1 MVKTT
6 KVDRTDLVFKKI
18 ELDENSYMYVAISK
32 DGYPYGSIAYYE
44 PQRGFLFR
52 PREDTL
58 LSAHELELIARFMRD
73 NEQLRAKT

>member
-1 MVKTT
+1 MVDTTTT
-6 KVDRTDLVFKKI
+6 KRTDLVFKKI
-18 ELDENSYMYVAISK
+18 ELDENNYMYVAISK